1 MKKTNSKKEAIKS
14 AVKSI
19 TIRLD
24 ERTVITLKS
33 MDAFAFWKEKYPKAR
48 VIAA

>member
-1 MKKTNSKKEAIKS
+1 MKTNKKIKELVSKP
-14 AVKSI
+14 I

-24 ERTVITLKS
+24 ERTVITLKN
-33 MDAFAFWKEKYPKAR
+33 MDSFPFWKEKYPNAR